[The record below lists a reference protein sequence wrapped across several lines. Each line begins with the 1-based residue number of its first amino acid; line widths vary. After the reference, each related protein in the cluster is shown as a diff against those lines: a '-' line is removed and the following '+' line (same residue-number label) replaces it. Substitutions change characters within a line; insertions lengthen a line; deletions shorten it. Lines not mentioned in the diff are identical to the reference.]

1 LGKQQANP
9 FADVSDPSK
18 DLWLVIKVGAF
29 ELPLLP
35 DHKIQKTTQPDG
47 STVFSIPSPQS
58 RSGAGPTA
66 QVVLPPPSN
75 QEDTEDYETF
85 EILLKQY
92 GCLPSSQVSRA
103 IKGAAAIV
111 APPLPTTSA
120 PGSGTSTPQGTPDQR
135 GGRFVLVDEGTGQ
148 VIGELDNRIDVE
160 VGKDVNAGSSASS
173 TGDHKMNDPVMV
185 DFGVLD
191 EGWAQKV
198 TVQTIDE
205 QDMNDWML
213 KGAHY
218 IRYVRKGEVFD
229 SALMRNIQQRTA
241 HVWQHGFQIHDQ
253 RR

>member
-1 LGKQQANP
+1 MY
-9 FADVSDPSK
+9 
-18 DLWLVIKVGAF
+18 
-29 ELPLLP
+29 
-35 DHKIQKTTQPDG
+35 
-47 STVFSIPSPQS
+47 SIPSPQS

-66 QVVLPPPSN
+66 QVVLPRATS

-111 APPLPTTSA
+111 TPPIRSTSA
-120 PGSGTSTPQGTPDQR
+120 PGSGTSTPRGVQDAR

-160 VGKDVNAGSSASS
+160 VGQGVNAGSSASA

-198 TVQTIDE
+198 TVQKIDE

-218 IRYVRKGEVFD
+218 IRYVYRVILDEPY
-229 SALMRNIQQRTA
+229 
-241 HVWQHGFQIHDQ
+241 
-253 RR
+253 